1 MPTNPSTTITLLQA
15 TPGVR
20 PGLQYSAWFRS
31 MRETAPVWRDPNTG
45 FWNVFLYE
53 DAATVMQDHHAY
65 SSERPAVDPLEGN
78 IVNMDPPRHDQLRGL
93 VSQVFT
99 PRAIAQL
106 EPRIRAITEELLD
119 QTDGQHEIE
128 LIDALAYPLPVT
140 VIAEMLGVPP
150 TDRPQF
156 KRWTDQ
162 MHELTDVDLVSEET
176 RDQAMRV
183 MQQFHDYLLEHVQAR
198 RGQPRNDLLSGLVS
212 AELDGQQLSD
222 EEIVGFATILL
233 IAGHVTTTSALANAA
248 LCLDEHPQAQHTLRA
263 NLSRLPTAI
272 EEVLRFRSP
281 VTRVE
286 RVARRDVSLRG
297 QQIARG
303 EEVHVWIPSANRDER
318 VFPNP
323 DEFVFDRHPNRHLAF
338 ATGIHFCLGAP
349 LARLELQCALEIM
362 LRRFS
367 RFRVDPAR
375 PPVAYPT
382 PMFNGVEELYLLV
395 ERT

>member
-1 MPTNPSTTITLLQA
+1 MPTNPSPSITLLEA
-15 TPGVR
+15 TPDAR
-20 PGLQYSAWFRS
+20 PGLQYIAWFRS
-31 MRETAPVWRDPNTG
+31 MRDAAPVWRDPNTG
-45 FWNVFLYE
+45 FWNVFRYE
-53 DAATVMQDHHAY
+53 DAAAVMQDHHAY
-65 SSERPAVDPLEGN
+65 SSERPGPGALEGN
-78 IVNMDPPRHDQLRGL
+78 IVNMDPPRHDQLRSL

-106 EPRIRAITEELLD
+106 EPRIRAITEELLE
-119 QTDGQHEIE
+119 QAAQENEIE

-140 VIAEMLGVPP
+140 VIAEMLGVPAA
-150 TDRPQF
+150 DRPQF

-162 MHELTDVDLVSEET
+162 MHEMTDVDLMSEET

-183 MQQFHDYLLEHVQAR
+183 MQQFHDYLLEHVQER
-198 RGQPRNDLLSGLVS
+198 RRQPRNDLLSGLVS
-212 AELDGQQLSD
+212 AELDGQRLSD
-222 EEIVGFATILL
+222 AEIVGFATILL
-233 IAGHVTTTSALANAA
+233 IAGHVTTTSALANAV
-248 LCLDEHPQAQHTLRA
+248 LCLDEHPEAQHALRA
-263 NLSRLPTAI
+263 NLSQLPIAI

-286 RVARRDVSLRG
+286 RVATRDVSLRG
-297 QQIARG
+297 EPIARG
-303 EEVHVWIPSANRDER
+303 EEVHVWIPSANHDER

-362 LRRFS
+362 LRHFS
-367 RFRVDPAR
+367 WLRVDPAR

-382 PMFNGVEELYLLV
+382 PMFNGVETLYLLV
-395 ERT
+395 